1 MIYKYYGPPG
11 TGKTYKLISRAK
23 AYHRTGTPLHRIG
36 YFAFT
41 KKAATEAKKRMPAED
56 KKLIYFRTLH
66 SLGFDCLDIDKE
78 DVMQPYHYEEFGKK
92 INLQVKF
99 YDRYNKDESFYLGF
113 DNPYFQIIHRSI
125 NRCVDL
131 KEEFNLE
138 EHDPKTVEWA
148 PLKHIYDNLKKFKE
162 KKKLLD
168 FNDMVKM
175 LTDKPEKIP
184 EFDVIFID
192 EAQDLSPLQW
202 KLYDVLKTKSK
213 DIYLAGDDDQ
223 AIFAWAGAD
232 VKRFIQEPAREKI
245 LKYSKRISKSVQE
258 QSIVPINNIVGIRK
272 LKQYYPRNYEG
283 LCEEINNID
292 EIDLTKGKW
301 LILTRTI
308 SRLLKIQDQLKDKGL
323 YFESNKGKSIK
334 VRMYKASKNYE
345 LWRNGKEL
353 NEEDIKDIQDF
364 AGKDNWNANH
374 NWFTAFKLAKDEDK
388 EYLLHTL
395 DNKENLDEPAR
406 IWLSTIHAIK
416 GGEQDNVILC
426 LDIGDKIL
434 KSIKRSQ
441 DKQDEEHR
449 VWYVGITRARNNLY
463 KLKARITRKGYE
475 L

>member
-41 KKAATEAKKRMPAED
+41 KKAAIEAKRRMPAED

-66 SLGFDCLDIDKE
+66 SLGFDCLDINKE

-113 DNPYFQIIHRSI
+113 ENPYFQIIHRSI

-131 KEEFNLE
+131 EEEFNLE
-138 EHDPKTVEWA
+138 EHDPKIVEWA
-148 PLKHIYDNLKKFKE
+148 PLKHIYDNLKIFKE

-168 FNDMVKM
+168 FNDMIQM
-175 LTDKPEKIP
+175 LISKPKKLP

-213 DIYLAGDDDQ
+213 DVYLAGDDDQ

-232 VKRFIQEPAREKI
+232 VKRFIQEPAKEKI

-258 QSIVPINNIVGIRK
+258 QSIIPINNIVGIRK
-272 LKQYYPRNYEG
+272 LKKYYPRNYEG

-308 SRLLKIQDQLKDKGL
+308 SRLLKIQEQLTSKGL

-353 NEEDIKDIQDF
+353 NEEEIKDIKDFI
-364 AGKDNWNANH
+364 GKVEWNANH

-395 DNKENLDEPAR
+395 DNKEDLDQPAR

>member
-41 KKAATEAKKRMPAED
+41 KKAAIEAKKRMPAED

-66 SLGFDCLDIDKE
+66 SLGFDCLDINKE

-113 DNPYFQIIHRSI
+113 ENPYFQIIHRSI

-131 KEEFNLE
+131 EEEFNLE
-138 EHDPKTVEWA
+138 EHDPKIVEWA
-148 PLKHIYDNLKKFKE
+148 PLKHIYDNLKIFKE

-168 FNDMVKM
+168 FNDMIQM
-175 LTDKPEKIP
+175 LISKPKKLP

-213 DIYLAGDDDQ
+213 DVYLAGDDDQ

-232 VKRFIQEPAREKI
+232 VKRFIQEPAKEKI

-258 QSIVPINNIVGIRK
+258 QSIIPINNIVGIRK
-272 LKQYYPRNYEG
+272 LKKYYPRNYEG

-308 SRLLKIQDQLKDKGL
+308 SRLLKIQEQLTSKGL

-353 NEEDIKDIQDF
+353 NEEEIKDIKDFI
-364 AGKDNWNANH
+364 GKVEWNANH

-395 DNKENLDEPAR
+395 DNKEDLDQPAR

>member
-41 KKAATEAKKRMPAED
+41 KKAATEAKRRMPAED

-113 DNPYFQIIHRSI
+113 ENPYFQIIHRSI

-232 VKRFIQEPAREKI
+232 VKRFIQEPAKEKI

-258 QSIVPINNIVGIRK
+258 QSIIPINNIVGIRK
-272 LKQYYPRNYEG
+272 LKKYYPRNYEG
-283 LCEEINNID
+283 LCEEINNVD

-308 SRLLKIQDQLKDKGL
+308 SRLLKIQEQLTSKGL

-353 NEEDIKDIQDF
+353 NEEEIKDIKDFI
-364 AGKDNWNANH
+364 GKVEWNANH

-395 DNKENLDEPAR
+395 DNKEDLDQPAR

>member
-11 TGKTYKLISRAK
+11 TGKTYRLISRAK
-23 AYHRTGTPLHRIG
+23 AYVRKGVPLHKIG

-41 KKAATEAKKRMPAED
+41 KKAALEAKERMPAEN
-56 KKLIYFRTLH
+56 KKLIYFKTLH
-66 SLGFDCLDIDKE
+66 SLGFECLNVNKD
-78 DVMQPYHYEEFGKK
+78 DVMQPYHYEEFGKLL
-92 INLQVKF
+92 NLQVKF

-113 DNPYFQIIHRSI
+113 ENPYFQIIHRAI
-125 NRCVDL
+125 NRCVSIR
-131 KEEFNLE
+131 EEFDLE
-138 EHDPKTVEWA
+138 EHDPKNVEWQ
-148 PLKHIYDNLKKFKE
+148 PLKHIYDNLKVYKS

-168 FNDMVKM
+168 FNDMIEM
-175 LTDKPEKIP
+175 LIAKPEKLP
-184 EFDVIFID
+184 DFDVIFID

-213 DIYLAGDDDQ
+213 DVYLAGDDDQ

-232 VKRFIQEPAREKI
+232 VNRFINEPAKEKI
-245 LKYSKRISKSVQE
+245 LKYSKRISKAVQE
-258 QSIVPINNIVGIRK
+258 QSMIPINNIIGLRK
-272 LKQYYPRNYEG
+272 LKQYYPRDFEG
-283 LCEEINNID
+283 KCEEINNVD
-292 EIDLTKGKW
+292 EIDLSTGKW

-308 SRLLKIQDQLKDKGL
+308 SRLLTIQEKLIDKGL

-353 NEEDIKDIQDF
+353 TEEDIKDIKDF
-364 AGKDNWNANH
+364 TGKTKWNASE
-374 NWFTAFKLAKDEDK
+374 NWFTAFKIAKDEDK
-388 EYLLHTL
+388 EYLLHVL
-395 DNKENLDEPAR
+395 DNKEDLEKPAR

-426 LDIGDKIL
+426 LDIGDKII

-441 DKQDEEHR
+441 DKEDEEHR
-449 VWYVGITRARNNLY
+449 VWYVGTTRARNNLY
-463 KLKARITRKGYE
+463 KLKAKITRKGYQ

>member
-1 MIYKYYGPPG
+1 
-11 TGKTYKLISRAK
+11 
-23 AYHRTGTPLHRIG
+23 
-36 YFAFT
+36 
-41 KKAATEAKKRMPAED
+41 
-56 KKLIYFRTLH
+56 
-66 SLGFDCLDIDKE
+66 
-78 DVMQPYHYEEFGKK
+78 
-92 INLQVKF
+92 
-99 YDRYNKDESFYLGF
+99 
-113 DNPYFQIIHRSI
+113 
-125 NRCVDL
+125 
-131 KEEFNLE
+131 
-138 EHDPKTVEWA
+138 
-148 PLKHIYDNLKKFKE
+148 
-162 KKKLLD
+162 
-168 FNDMVKM
+168 
-175 LTDKPEKIP
+175 
-184 EFDVIFID
+184 
-192 EAQDLSPLQW
+192 
-202 KLYDVLKTKSK
+202 LYDVLKTKSK
-213 DIYLAGDDDQ
+213 DVYLAGDDDQ

-232 VKRFIQEPAREKI
+232 VKRFIQEPAKEKI

-258 QSIVPINNIVGIRK
+258 QSIIPINNIVGIRK
-272 LKQYYPRNYEG
+272 LKKYYPRNYEG

-308 SRLLKIQDQLKDKGL
+308 SRLLKIQEQLTSKGL

-353 NEEDIKDIQDF
+353 NEEEIKDIKDFI
-364 AGKDNWNANH
+364 GKVEWNANH

-395 DNKENLDEPAR
+395 DNKEDLDQPAR

>member
-41 KKAATEAKKRMPAED
+41 KKAAIEAKKRMPAED

-66 SLGFDCLDIDKE
+66 SLGFDCLDINKE

-113 DNPYFQIIHRSI
+113 ENPYFQIIHRSI

-131 KEEFNLE
+131 EEEFNLE
-138 EHDPKTVEWA
+138 EHDPKIVEWA
-148 PLKHIYDNLKKFKE
+148 PLKHIYDNLKIFKE

-168 FNDMVKM
+168 FNDMIQM
-175 LTDKPEKIP
+175 LISKPKKLP

-213 DIYLAGDDDQ
+213 DVYLAGDDDQ

-232 VKRFIQEPAREKI
+232 VKRFIQEPAKEKI

-258 QSIVPINNIVGIRK
+258 QSIIPINNIVGIRK
-272 LKQYYPRNYEG
+272 LKKYYPRNYEG
-283 LCEEINNID
+283 LCEEINNVD

-308 SRLLKIQDQLKDKGL
+308 SRLLKIQEQLTSKGL

-353 NEEDIKDIQDF
+353 NEEEIKDIKDFI
-364 AGKDNWNANH
+364 GKVEWNANH

-395 DNKENLDEPAR
+395 DNKEDLDQPAR